1 MSRVRP
7 RVCFVAHNAFGEL
20 AGVDTGHAGGIERQQ
35 AMMARWLSG
44 RDFDVDMVTWNE
56 GQADGSSH
64 RGVRVLTLCR
74 RDAGLPGLRFVHPR
88 WTSLHSALGRAA
100 ADVYYY
106 NCGDMGLGQLGLW
119 CRRKRAKLVYSVA
132 SEPDCDPRLPRLRDL
147 RERVL
152 YRYGLR
158 RASRVITQTHRQ
170 QRLLREGFGVES
182 VVLPMPCG
190 FPVEPRDPGSAP
202 DPGGVGRVLWVGR
215 FSAEKRLEWLLDLAV
230 RHPKILFDVVGAPNS
245 ESPDS
250 RALASRAA
258 GCANVTLHGRRPLH
272 ALPGFYDRAHVLCC
286 TSSYEGFPNTF
297 LEAWSRGLPVLTTFD
312 PDDVVRT
319 HGLGWTA
326 QTLDGLSDCLTSLLA
341 DPDGWR
347 ARSEAAVRYYREHHE
362 LDRAMGRFV
371 EVLSEVAR

>member
-35 AMMARWLSG
+35 AMMARWLAA

-56 GQADGSSH
+56 GQPDGSRH

-74 RDAGLPGLRFVHPR
+74 KDAGLPGLRFVHPR
-88 WTSLHSALGRAA
+88 WTSLNSALGRAG

-106 NCGDMGLGQLGLW
+106 NCGDMGLGQLGIW

-132 SEPDCDPRLPRLRDL
+132 SEPDCDPRLPRLRDV

-152 YRYGLR
+152 YRYGLQ
-158 RASRVITQTHRQ
+158 RASRIITQTHRQ
-170 QRLLREGFGVES
+170 QQLLREGFGLES
-182 VVLPMPCG
+182 IVLPMPCG
-190 FPVEPRDPGSAP
+190 FPSQPRDPSRAP
-202 DPGGVGRVLWVGR
+202 QAGGHKRVLWVGR
-215 FSAEKRLEWLLDLAV
+215 FSPEKRLEWLLDLAV
-230 RHPKILFDVVGAPNS
+230 RHPQIHFDVVGAPNA
-245 ESPDS
+245 ESPRS
-250 RALASRAA
+250 RALVSRAA
-258 GCANVTLHGRRPLH
+258 GCANVTLHGRRPLDD
-272 ALPGFYDRAHVLCC
+272 LPGFYDGAHVLCC

-312 PDDVVRT
+312 PDDVVRQ

-326 QTLDGLSDCLTSLLA
+326 QTLDGLSDSLSGLLR
-341 DPDGWR
+341 DPDGWG
-347 ARSEAAVRYYREHHE
+347 ARSEAAVRYYREHHA
-362 LDRAMGRFV
+362 LDRAMERFV
-371 EVLSEVAR
+371 DVFAEVAR